1 MFISS
6 RGVQNTHEVEIT
18 RNVRPKVK
26 LAKFPM
32 QYKVLNSG
40 ISCLKCINSNET
52 FSMRIRLTL
61 SSTICLKGIRLVS
74 NATFVFTV
82 KRSLRMF
89 TDWLP
94 TINAVPSL
102 SLFVVPSLSSIVS
115 KQQWAPFKFFRA
127 FALLLSGGTRGG
139 GPLASEWHS
148 PIGALSTRL
157 FHNVNEKV
165 TPIFGAARGVHVF
178 CCLYKSIDSGIVM
191 SSACLPYMKRCKEE
205 IA

>member
-1 MFISS
+1 
-6 RGVQNTHEVEIT
+6 
-18 RNVRPKVK
+18 
-26 LAKFPM
+26 M

-40 ISCLKCINSNET
+40 ISGLKCINSNET

-61 SSTICLKGIRLVS
+61 SSTICLKGIRSVS
-74 NATFVFTV
+74 NSTFVLTV
-82 KRSLRMF
+82 KRLLRMF
-89 TDWLP
+89 AVWLS
-94 TINAVPSL
+94 TINAVHSL
-102 SLFVVPSLSSIVS
+102 AVFVVPSLSSVVS
-115 KQQWAPFKFFRA
+115 KQQWAPFKFFWA

-178 CCLYKSIDSGIVM
+178 RCLYRSSDSGGVM
-191 SSACLPYMKRCKEE
+191 SS
-205 IA
+205 